1 MSTAAAVRRV
11 PVPDPPRIP
20 KAQAAVCAVLAFAAA
35 IGVGHLV
42 AGVVSPLSSPYQAV
56 ADAVVRLAPSALVE
70 FGKSLT
76 LPGLP
81 VGKADKFGLLL
92 GVGVVLVLVAV
103 LTGLASRRDVRP
115 GRRVLTVVGLVG
127 LAAVVSSPVF
137 TLPDLVAPLAS
148 LGAGLWTFR
157 WLHERAMALAVDRAA
172 IRAAT
177 RAAVPP
183 GRRADPDDDPD
194 AGPDPSDP
202 PSTVPIP
209 RLPGPGRGGGGRRRA
224 GPPDAVSRR
233 QLLAGS
239 AAVGVGA
246 AGAGLGGYLLGAG
259 VDVADSQSSVATAL
273 HPTRPA
279 PPLPPGADFAG
290 QGTPTF
296 LTTNRD
302 FYRID
307 TALRLPAKA
316 ATDWSM
322 KVHGMVDRELTISY
336 QDLLNRPLIERPV
349 TLTCVSNEVGG
360 NLISTANF
368 LGVSLRDLL
377 LEAGVRPGADQLFS
391 TSLDGFTAGTPVE
404 VVLEPDRGAM
414 LALGMNSAPLPLEH
428 GYPVRMVIPGLYGF
442 VSATKWLADLELTT
456 FDAKQSYWLQR
467 GWAREAPIK
476 TQSRIDRP
484 SSGSSVPAGPFT
496 AAGIAWAQHRG
507 IASVEVRVD
516 GGAWQQAQLS
526 TEVSSDTWR
535 MWRVELTLPPGDH
548 TLECRAT
555 DLTGQTQTDA
565 LADPVPDGAT
575 GWPSVTLTAR

>member
-1 MSTAAAVRRV
+1 MSTAAAVHRA
-11 PVPDPPRIP
+11 PVPDLPRIP
-20 KAQAAVCAVLAFAAA
+20 RAQAAVCSVLAFGAA

-56 ADAVVRLAPSALVE
+56 ADAAVRLAPSALVE
-70 FGKSLT
+70 FGKSLA

-81 VGKADKFGLLL
+81 AGKADKFGLLL

-103 LTGLASRRDVRP
+103 LAGLASRRDVRP
-115 GRRVLTVVGLVG
+115 GRRVVVVLGVVG
-127 LAAVVSSPVF
+127 LAAVISSPVF

-157 WLHERAMALAVDRAA
+157 WLHERAMALAVDHAA
-172 IRAAT
+172 SRVASQVALL
-177 RAAVPP
+177 P
-183 GRRADPDDDPD
+183 GRPGPPADPD
-194 AGPDPSDP
+194 AGPDPTDP

-209 RLPGPGRGGGGRRRA
+209 RPPGTGRRRRRA

-233 QLLAGS
+233 QLLVGS

-246 AGAGLGGYLLGAG
+246 AGAGVGGYLLGAG
-259 VDVADSQSSVATAL
+259 VDVADSQSQVATAL
-273 HPTRPA
+273 RPAQPA

-296 LTTNRD
+296 LTANRD

-322 KVHGMVDRELTISY
+322 KVHGLVERELTISY

-467 GWAREAPIK
+467 GWSREAPIK

-484 SSGSSVPAGPFT
+484 ATGSSVSAGPFT

-507 IASVEVRVD
+507 IASVEVRLD

-526 TEVSSDTWR
+526 TGVSSDTWR
-535 MWRVELTLPPGDH
+535 MWRIELTLPPGDH

-565 LADPVPDGAT
+565 RADPVPDGAT
-575 GWPSVTLTAR
+575 GWPTVQLTAR

>member
-1 MSTAAAVRRV
+1 MSTVAVPHRA
-11 PVPDPPRIP
+11 PAPAPPRIP
-20 KAQAAVCAVLAFAAA
+20 RGQAAVCSVLAFGAA

-56 ADAVVRLAPSALVE
+56 ADAAVRLAPAGLVE
-70 FGKSLT
+70 FGKSLA

-103 LTGLASRRDVRP
+103 LAGVASRRDVRP
-115 GRRVLTVVGLVG
+115 GRRVVVLLGVVG

-157 WLHERAMALAVDRAA
+157 WLHERAMALAADRAA
-172 IRAAT
+172 VAT
-177 RAAVPP
+177 LE
-183 GRRADPDDDPD
+183 RRADPGSGPAAGADPD
-194 AGPDPSDP
+194 AGPDPDDP

-209 RLPGPGRGGGGRRRA
+209 RLPGPGRGGRHA
-224 GPPDAVSRR
+224 GPSDAVSRR
-233 QLLAGS
+233 QLLVGS

-259 VDVADSQSSVATAL
+259 VDVADSQSEVATAL
-273 HPTRPA
+273 HPARPA
-279 PPLPPGADFAG
+279 PPLPAGADFAA

-296 LTTNRD
+296 LTANRD

-322 KVHGMVDRELTISY
+322 KVHGLVERELTITY

-428 GYPVRMVIPGLYGF
+428 GYPVRMVIPGLYGY

-467 GWAREAPIK
+467 GWAQQAPIK

-484 SSGSSVPAGPFT
+484 RSGSSVPAGRFT

-507 IASVEVRVD
+507 IAGVQVRVD
-516 GGAWQQAQLS
+516 GGPWQQAELS

-535 MWRVELTLPPGDH
+535 MWRIELTVPPGDH

-555 DLTGQTQTDA
+555 DSTGQAQTDA
-565 LADPVPDGAT
+565 RADPVPDGAT
-575 GWPSVTLTAR
+575 GWPSVQLTAS

>member
-1 MSTAAAVRRV
+1 
-11 PVPDPPRIP
+11 
-20 KAQAAVCAVLAFAAA
+20 
-35 IGVGHLV
+35 
-42 AGVVSPLSSPYQAV
+42 
-56 ADAVVRLAPSALVE
+56 
-70 FGKSLT
+70 
-76 LPGLP
+76 
-81 VGKADKFGLLL
+81 
-92 GVGVVLVLVAV
+92 
-103 LTGLASRRDVRP
+103 
-115 GRRVLTVVGLVG
+115 
-127 LAAVVSSPVF
+127 
-137 TLPDLVAPLAS
+137 
-148 LGAGLWTFR
+148 
-157 WLHERAMALAVDRAA
+157 
-172 IRAAT
+172 
-177 RAAVPP
+177 
-183 GRRADPDDDPD
+183 
-194 AGPDPSDP
+194 
-202 PSTVPIP
+202 
-209 RLPGPGRGGGGRRRA
+209 
-224 GPPDAVSRR
+224 
-233 QLLAGS
+233 
-239 AAVGVGA
+239 VGA

-259 VDVADSQSSVATAL
+259 VDVADSQSQVATAL
-273 HPTRPA
+273 RPA
-279 PPLPPGADFAG
+279 QPAAPPPPGADFAA

-296 LTTNRD
+296 LTSNRD

-322 KVHGMVDRELTISY
+322 KVHGMVERELTISY

-368 LGVSLRDLL
+368 VGVSLRDLL

-404 VVLEPDRGAM
+404 VVLEPNRGAM

-467 GWAREAPIK
+467 GWAQQAPIK

-484 SSGSSVPAGPFT
+484 QQGSSVPAGPFT

-507 IASVEVRVD
+507 IASVEVRLD

-535 MWRVELTLPPGDH
+535 MWRIDLTVPPGDH

-565 LADPVPDGAT
+565 RANPVPDGAT
-575 GWPSVTLTAR
+575 GWPSVALTAR